1 MQNMKKVPYLKKT
14 VRKFLIIYPMIFIQ
28 KNHFQ
33 LSKTNHRQFAWIK
46 VCLEIPLLEDSDS
59 LEIPLSEDSDRPVD
73 TGLKLRVCKTSRC
86 RSRHCRYI
94 PNV

>member
-1 MQNMKKVPYLKKT
+1 MT
-14 VRKFLIIYPMIFIQ
+14 FIQ
-28 KNHFQ
+28 KNQFQ
-33 LSKTNHRQFAWIK
+33 LLKTNHKQFAWIK
-46 VCLEIPLLEDSDS
+46 VCLEIPLSEDSDS

>member
-1 MQNMKKVPYLKKT
+1 MT
-14 VRKFLIIYPMIFIQ
+14 VIQ

-33 LSKTNHRQFAWIK
+33 LLKTNHKQFAWIK
-46 VCLEIPLLEDSDS
+46 VCLEITLSEDSGS
-59 LEIPLSEDSDRPVD
+59 LEIPLSEGADRPVD

>member
-1 MQNMKKVPYLKKT
+1 MT
-14 VRKFLIIYPMIFIQ
+14 FIQ
-28 KNHFQ
+28 KNQFQ
-33 LSKTNHRQFAWIK
+33 LLKTNHKQFAWIK
-46 VCLEIPLLEDSDS
+46 VCLEIPL
-59 LEIPLSEDSDRPVD
+59 SEDSDKPVD